1 MSVASLEARRR
12 FSACRRTAS
21 VITGTDHVTAN
32 GTVCNKIGTC
42 RKALAAHDN
51 GVPFQIVLPSPT
63 IVFSVNDG
71 RKIPTEH
78 CSACEVATMTG
89 RIETA
94 KNIPDGLPVANYAFD
109 VTPARLVKGLITER
123 GVLRANREVLA
134 QAFSE
139 RAEKVG

>member
-1 MSVASLEARRR
+1 
-12 FSACRRTAS
+12 
-21 VITGTDHVTAN
+21 
-32 GTVCNKIGTC
+32 
-42 RKALAAHDN
+42 
-51 GVPFQIVLPSPT
+51 
-63 IVFSVNDG
+63 
-71 RKIPTEH
+71 
-78 CSACEVATMTG
+78 MTG